1 MINDGQNMVG
11 GGGQQQALIHISAK
25 EFSAKYKSKRGKCSS
40 AVRGPIFGD
49 GIILWQV
56 SPGLNLFRREATDE
70 YSFLF
75 HSEIYNFCAVQCE
88 IYLPPYGKY
97 SIYIFLRLRCVL
109 MMIPSIQTT
118 SRYIS

>member
-1 MINDGQNMVG
+1 MINYGQNMVG
-11 GGGQQQALIHISAK
+11 GGGQQQPLVHISAK

-56 SPGLNLFRREATDE
+56 SPSLNLFRREATDE

-75 HSEIYNFCAVQCE
+75 HSEIYNFCAV
-88 IYLPPYGKY
+88 
-97 SIYIFLRLRCVL
+97 
-109 MMIPSIQTT
+109 
-118 SRYIS
+118 